1 MSIKSLG
8 QSCFEQIQISPE
20 FSRAYL
26 KTLKNNGYILQHAFS
41 RLEIELDKL
50 TDPEA
55 QELAL
60 HVCQKLG
67 DIK

>member
-8 QSCFEQIQISPE
+8 QSCFDQIQISPE
-20 FSRAYL
+20 FARVYMQ
-26 KTLKNNGYILQHAFS
+26 TLKKNGFIFQHAYS

-50 TDPEA
+50 TDEQI

-60 HVCQKLG
+60 HTCQKLG
-67 DIK
+67 DLK